1 VLTFAAAL
9 GLAAFMAVQSSAP
22 PPQNADPP
30 ATLPVSLGRIREA
43 LKKQEGKLAVPLPRA
58 DFRVDIAEEQHF
70 QELVDL
76 LDFSAAPVQPG
87 VLFGGSQTQ
96 PLFTVNM
103 NGIGRSMT
111 KAIAKARHQRAERL
125 AQEEVQRAFIQ
136 FCSTHECAAR

>member
-1 VLTFAAAL
+1 MLTFAAAL

-76 LDFSAAPVQPG
+76 LDFSAIPALPAVR
-87 VLFGGSQTQ
+87 FGGSQTQ
-96 PLFTVNM
+96 PLFNVSLS
-103 NGIGRSMT
+103 GIGVSVA
-111 KAIAKARHQRAERL
+111 KSVAKARRERAERL
-125 AQEEVQRAFIQ
+125 AREEVQRALIQ
-136 FCSTHECAAR
+136 FCSDHECPAR